1 MAEPLLVVAPS
12 TWRDACFSLPATRAL
27 ADVTEVTVFC
37 EAPQESFWNLAG
49 CAQVVVHDGSPK
61 SLTSVVPELP
71 RALLWE
77 AGAAAK
83 ACARAGI
90 PHRTG
95 LPAPDLVKHLTH
107 PLERTVVP
115 GPTEHAVQRFLD
127 TAALLGARPN
137 EPRWFEPLKTPRDAG
152 SALIA
157 PDSDFGSHFEWP
169 LKRWVE
175 LIGSILPDPSRVRIA
190 RGPIGEQLAA
200 ETGIEAV
207 DVADPVKAGR
217 FEWLIG
223 ADASLPH
230 VAAAFGTTCIVLYGP
245 GDPRH
250 IRPLGTRHAAVC
262 RKVECSPCL
271 ADRCLLDGRC
281 QSELEVD
288 RVKRL
293 ITGHLHP

>member
-27 ADVTEVTVFC
+27 ADVAEVTVLC
-37 EAPQESFWNLAG
+37 GARQESFWSLAG
-49 CAQVVVHDGSPK
+49 FPEVIAHEENPGRLASI
-61 SLTSVVPELP
+61 VPDLP

-77 AGAAAK
+77 GGAAAK
-83 ACARAGI
+83 ACAKAGI

-95 LPAPDLVKHLTH
+95 LPAPDLAKHLTH

-115 GPTEHAVQRFLD
+115 GPPEHQVRRFLD

-137 EPRWFEPLKTPRDAG
+137 EPRWFEPLAKSRDAG
-152 SALIA
+152 TALIA
-157 PDSDFGSHFEWP
+157 PDSDFGAHFEWP
-169 LKRWVE
+169 LERWLE
-175 LIGSILPDPSRVRIA
+175 LIGSIVPDPSQVRIA
-190 RGPIGEQLAA
+190 RGPLGGRIAA
-200 ETGIEAV
+200 ETGIELV
-207 DVADPVKAGR
+207 DLADPTGAGR
-217 FEWLIG
+217 FDWLIG

-245 GDPRH
+245 GDPRS
-250 IRPLGTRHAAVC
+250 IRPLGTRHAAIR

-281 QSELEVD
+281 QAELGID
-288 RVKRL
+288 RVKRR
-293 ITGHLHP
+293 IRAHLRP